1 MTDAPVM
8 LPNLYPG
15 VSKPLENPRARLIS
29 AGLGVQTM
37 AMIYAADRGL
47 IGPRPDAAVYG
58 NTGNGRSSEADNL
71 RFLRSSNTKPDMEV
85 VEVANGNLSEDLD
98 DATAGRIKRFPNPPF
113 FVKNDDGSRGI
124 LNRSCTRDYKITPV
138 RREAKLRIGHVP
150 GARLPKEPV
159 VEVWIGI
166 TTDEVHRMSLS
177 PEPWIYHRHPLIE
190 IGWTRQDCDKFLFD
204 LFGIHFGHS
213 GCIDCPFRSPE
224 EWLAMQRD
232 DPDDYE
238 RACQDDEKIRHGLPN
253 VRQPAFMN
261 DSLEPMRGKD
271 WKAEIERKRGTLL
284 GWSNAC
290 GSGAC
295 GT

>member
-1 MTDAPVM
+1 MTP

-15 VSKPLENPRARLIS
+15 VSSPLPNPRARLIS

-37 AMIYAADRGL
+37 AMIYGADRGL
-47 IGPRPDAAVYG
+47 FGPMPDAAVYG
-58 NTGNGRSSEADNL
+58 NTGNGRTSEADNL
-71 RFLRSSNTKPDMEV
+71 RFLRSDNTKPQMAV
-85 VEVANGNLSEDLD
+85 VEVSNGNLSDDLD

-113 FVKNDDGSRGI
+113 FVKNPDGSRGI

-138 RREAKLRIGHVP
+138 RREAKRMIGHVP
-150 GARLPKEPV
+150 GSRLPTGPV

-166 TTDEVHRMSLS
+166 TVDEVHRMSVS
-177 PEPWIYHRHPLIE
+177 PEPWVYHRHPLIE
-190 IGWTRQDCDKFLFD
+190 VGWTRQDCDRFLYD
-204 LFGIHFGHS
+204 LFGVHFGHS

-224 EWLAMQRD
+224 EWLSMMRD
-232 DPDDYE
+232 DPNDYE
-238 RACQDDEKIRHGLPN
+238 RACQDDEKIRHDLPN
-253 VRQPAFMN
+253 VRLPAYMH
-261 DSLEPMRGKD
+261 DSLVPLREID
-271 WKAEIERKRGTLL
+271 WKAEIERRRGTLL

>member
-1 MTDAPVM
+1 MT
-8 LPNLYPG
+8 LLSNLYPG
-15 VSKPLENPRARLIS
+15 VSKPLENAKARLIS
-29 AGLGVQTM
+29 NGAGLQSM

-47 IGPRPDAAVYG
+47 IGPMPDAAIWG
-58 NTGNGRSSEADNL
+58 NTGNARTAETDNI
-71 RFLRSSNTKPDMEV
+71 RFLRSSNTKPQMPIIEV
-85 VEVANGNLSEDLD
+85 QGGDLTQDLD

-113 FVKNDDGSRGI
+113 FVKNPDGSRGI

-138 RREAKLRIGHVP
+138 RREAKRLIGHKP

-166 TTDEVHRMSLS
+166 TTDEAHRMDLS
-177 PEPWIYHRHPLIE
+177 QEAWVQHRFPLVE
-190 IGWTRQDCDKFLFD
+190 IGWSRHDCDTFLFD

-224 EWLAMQRD
+224 EWFDMMQN

-253 VRQPAFMN
+253 VKLPAFMH
-261 DSLEPMRGKD
+261 DGLTPLRTTD
-271 WKAEIERKRGTLL
+271 WRAEIERRRGTLL
-284 GWSNAC
+284 GWGNAC

-295 GT
+295 GL